1 MGKPES
7 CLKRGEVVLLANF
20 CKGKKSYVP
29 SEQEYTFLIKY
40 VYSSHVRNDSCFAL
54 DQSAL

>member
-7 CLKRGEVVLLANF
+7 CLKRGEVMLLANF

-40 VYSSHVRNDSCFAL
+40 VYSSHVWNECFAL